1 MRRQTP
7 TPSPVRF
14 VNTVATLAALL
25 AVLVFASPPALA
37 QSPPGAVAAVSLSRA
52 DGTVTADWPAVAGA
66 TRYHVA
72 YSADGGASWHA
83 PVDDHQN
90 IPANRLTFSA
100 QRQIIWNSFPSGQD
114 QRST

>member
-83 PVDDHQN
+83 P
-90 IPANRLTFSA
+90 R
-100 QRQIIWNSFPSGQD
+100 
-114 QRST
+114 